1 MSTPYLTDERK
12 LFQESIHKFMRVEC
26 PREYVRECDKEK
38 RYPSELVKKM
48 VELGW
53 WSLTL
58 PEAYDGY
65 GDYLDM
71 VIFLEA
77 VAYYSIAPA
86 RDWNRTVSM
95 VGGTINRFG
104 TAEQKAEILPKIARG
119 EISLAFALSEAEA
132 GSDAAAVRTPALLK
146 DDHFVVNGS
155 KMWITG
161 ALNSDYMLTVVRT
174 DPKSEKHKGMSLL
187 LIPRDLPGIEIRP
200 TDLLGGHA
208 LRTCE
213 IYFDDVKVPADRLV
227 GELHSGW
234 INLMPTLTKE
244 RAALAA
250 MCVGAAQAAVDDAVK
265 YAKERVQFGRPI
277 GKFQAIQHKL
287 VDMQIAVDA
296 ARLLTYQA
304 GYLLSQGEFADR
316 ECSSAKV
323 FASDAYVQ
331 VAVEGIQVLGGYGYS
346 MEFDMQRH
354 FRESKLFQ
362 IFGGT
367 NEIQRLVIARQL
379 TL

>member
-12 LFQESIHKFMRVEC
+12 LFQESIHKFMKVEC
-26 PREYVRECDKEK
+26 PREYVRACDEEK
-38 RYPSELVKKM
+38 RYPADLVKKM
-48 VELGW
+48 VDLGW
-53 WSLTL
+53 WALTL
-58 PEAYDGY
+58 PEEYDGY
-65 GDYLDM
+65 GDYMDM
-71 VIFLEA
+71 VIYLEA
-77 VAYYSIAPA
+77 VGYYAIAPA

-104 TAEQKAEILPKIARG
+104 TPEQKAEILPKIARG

-132 GSDAAAVRTPALLK
+132 GSDAAAVRTAAILK

-161 ALNSDYMLTVVRT
+161 ALNSDYLLTVVRT

-187 LIPRDLPGIEIRP
+187 LIPRELPGIDIRP
-200 TDLLGGHA
+200 TALLGGHA

-213 IYFDDVKVPADRLV
+213 IFFDNVKVPANRLV

-234 INLMPTLTKE
+234 INLMPLLTKE

-250 MCVGAAQAAVDDAVK
+250 ICVGGAQAAVDDAVR

-287 VDMQIAVDA
+287 VDMQIKVDA

-304 GYLLSQGEFADR
+304 GYLLAQGQPAER

-323 FASDAYVQ
+323 FASDAYMQ

>member
-12 LFQESIHKFMRVEC
+12 LFQESIHKFMKVEC
-26 PREYVRECDKEK
+26 TREYVRACDEEK
-38 RYPSELVKKM
+38 RYPADLVKKM
-48 VELGW
+48 VDLGW
-53 WSLTL
+53 WALTL
-58 PEAYDGY
+58 PEEYDGY
-65 GDYLDM
+65 GDYMDM
-71 VIFLEA
+71 VIYLEA
-77 VAYYSIAPA
+77 VGYYAIAPA

-104 TAEQKAEILPKIARG
+104 TPEQKAEILPKIARG

-132 GSDAAAVRTPALLK
+132 GSDAAAVRTAAILK

-161 ALNSDYMLTVVRT
+161 ALNSDYLLTVVRT

-187 LIPRDLPGIEIRP
+187 LIPRELPGIDIRP
-200 TDLLGGHA
+200 TALLGGHA

-213 IYFDDVKVPADRLV
+213 IFFDNVKVPANRLV

-234 INLMPTLTKE
+234 INLMPLLTKE

-250 MCVGAAQAAVDDAVK
+250 ICVGGAQAAVDDAVR

-287 VDMQIAVDA
+287 VDMQIKVDA

-304 GYLLSQGEFADR
+304 GYLLAQGQPAER

-323 FASDAYVQ
+323 FASDAYMQ